1 MRGKKQIKIAIYKA
15 GLFVYN
21 SKVDVGAI
29 SLAETSLQRRI
40 NRHLKV
46 VMTMLEFEEYKAK
59 LNAAKPT
66 LEVLR
71 GALKLEAASKEIEE
85 LEAMSARDGFWNDV
99 ENSQKVQKRL
109 KTLKSKVES
118 YEKLCAS
125 WDDLY
130 ALCEMAIEEN
140 DASMLEEL
148 QSEFAAFSEKAEA
161 MRLSTLL
168 TGEYDANNAILTF
181 HAGAGGTEAQDW
193 ASMLYRMY
201 NMWAERHGYKV
212 KVMDYLDGDE
222 AGIKSATI
230 MIEGENAYGF
240 LKSEHGVHRLVRVS
254 PFDAAGRRHT
264 SFAAVEVMP
273 EIADAGE
280 IELREEDI
288 KMDVYRSSGAG
299 GQKVNKT
306 SSAVRLT
313 HIPTGIVVSSQV
325 ERSHFQ
331 NLENCRN
338 MLRARLAEI
347 KEREHLEKISDIKGV
362 QMKIEWGSQIRSYVF
377 MPYQLVKDLRTEYET
392 GNIQNVMDG
401 DLDGF
406 INAFLSMKAES

>member
-1 MRGKKQIKIAIYKA
+1 MI
-15 GLFVYN
+15 
-21 SKVDVGAI
+21 
-29 SLAETSLQRRI
+29 
-40 NRHLKV
+40 
-46 VMTMLEFEEYKAK
+46 EFEEYKGK
-59 LNAAKPT
+59 LNSLKPT
-66 LEVLR
+66 LDGLR
-71 GALKLEAASKEIEE
+71 EALHLEPAEKEIEE
-85 LEAMSARDGFWNDV
+85 LEGQSARDGFWNDV
-99 ENSQKVQKRL
+99 ENSQRVQKRL
-109 KTLKSKVES
+109 KQLKGKVEN
-118 YEKLCAS
+118 YQKLCS
-125 WDDLY
+125 GWDDLMT
-130 ALCEMAIEEN
+130 LCEMAIEE
-140 DASMLEEL
+140 DDDSMLPEL
-148 QSEFAAFSEKAEA
+148 QSEFAAFEEKLEET
-161 MRLSTLL
+161 RLGTLL

-193 ASMLYRMY
+193 TQMLYRMY
-201 NMWAERHGYKV
+201 NMWADRHGYSV
-212 KVMDYLDGDE
+212 KLMDLLDGDE

-240 LKSEHGVHRLVRVS
+240 LKSEHGIHRLVRIS
-254 PFDAAGRRHT
+254 PFDSSGRRHT
-264 SFAAVEVMP
+264 SFSAVEVMP
-273 EIADAGE
+273 EITDDNE
-280 IELREEDI
+280 IELRDEDI

-362 QMKIEWGSQIRSYVF
+362 QQKIEWGSQIRSYVF
-377 MPYQLVKDLRTEYET
+377 MPYTLAKDHRTGYEN

-401 DLDGF
+401 DIDGF
-406 INAFLSMKAES
+406 INAFLAMKAGS

>member
-1 MRGKKQIKIAIYKA
+1 
-15 GLFVYN
+15 
-21 SKVDVGAI
+21 
-29 SLAETSLQRRI
+29 
-40 NRHLKV
+40 
-46 VMTMLEFEEYKAK
+46 MLEFEEYKQK
-59 LNAAKPT
+59 LNNLKPT
-66 LEVLR
+66 LTDLR
-71 GALKLEAASKEIEE
+71 DALKLEPAEKEIEE
-85 LEAMSARDGFWNDV
+85 LEGQSALDGFWNDV
-99 ENSQKVQKRL
+99 EKSQKVQKRL
-109 KTLKSKVES
+109 KTLKTKVES
-118 YEKLCAS
+118 YSALCTQ
-125 WDDLY
+125 WDDLMTLCDM
-130 ALCEMAIEEN
+130 ALEEN
-140 DASMLEEL
+140 DDSMLPEL
-148 QSEFAAFSEKAEA
+148 ESDFAAFDKKLGD

-193 ASMLYRMY
+193 TQMLYRMY
-201 NMWAERHGYKV
+201 NMWAERHGYTV
-212 KVMDYLDGDE
+212 KVLDFLDGDE

-240 LKSEHGVHRLVRVS
+240 LKSENGIHRLVRIS
-254 PFDAAGRRHT
+254 PFDASGRRHT
-264 SFAAVEVMP
+264 SFSALEVMP
-273 EIADAGE
+273 EITDDSE
-280 IELREEDI
+280 IELRDEDI

-313 HIPTGIVVSSQV
+313 HIPTGIVVASQV

-331 NLENCRN
+331 NLENCKN

-377 MPYQLVKDLRTEYET
+377 MPYTLAKDHRTGFEN

-401 DLDGF
+401 DIDGF
-406 INAFLSMKAES
+406 INAFLAMKAAD

>member
-1 MRGKKQIKIAIYKA
+1 MYNNLVK
-15 GLFVYN
+15 FVQ
-21 SKVDVGAI
+21 GMI
-29 SLAETSLQRRI
+29 E
-40 NRHLKV
+40 
-46 VMTMLEFEEYKAK
+46 MLEFEEYKQK
-59 LNAAKPT
+59 LNALKPT
-66 LEVLR
+66 LDGLR
-71 GALKLEAASKEIEE
+71 DALRLEAAEKEIEE
-85 LEAMSARDGFWNDV
+85 LEGQSAQDGFWNDV
-99 ENSQKVQKRL
+99 ENSQRVQKRL
-109 KTLKSKVES
+109 KQTKNKVEN
-118 YEKLCAS
+118 YNKLCTS
-125 WDDLY
+125 WDDLMT
-130 ALCEMAIEEN
+130 LCEMALEE
-140 DASMLEEL
+140 DDDSMLPEL
-148 QSEFAAFSEKAEA
+148 ESEFDAFQK
-161 MRLSTLL
+161 RLEETRLGTLL

-193 ASMLYRMY
+193 TQMLYRMY
-201 NMWAERHGYKV
+201 NMWAERHGYAV
-212 KVMDYLDGDE
+212 KLMDYLDGDE

-240 LKSEHGVHRLVRVS
+240 LKSEHGIHRLVRIS
-254 PFDAAGRRHT
+254 PFDASGRRHT

-273 EIADAGE
+273 EISDDNE
-280 IELREEDI
+280 IELRDEDI

-313 HIPTGIVVSSQV
+313 HIPTGIVVASQV

-331 NLENCRN
+331 NLENCKN

-377 MPYQLVKDLRTEYET
+377 MPYTLAKDHRTGFEN

-401 DLDGF
+401 DIDGF
-406 INAFLSMKAES
+406 INAFLAMKAAN

>member
-1 MRGKKQIKIAIYKA
+1 
-15 GLFVYN
+15 
-21 SKVDVGAI
+21 
-29 SLAETSLQRRI
+29 
-40 NRHLKV
+40 
-46 VMTMLEFEEYKAK
+46 MLEFEEYKSK
-59 LNAAKPT
+59 LNAARPT

-71 GALKLEAASKEIEE
+71 GALRLEAAAKEIEE

-99 ENSQKVQKRL
+99 EKSQKVQKRL
-109 KTLKSKVES
+109 KTLKGKVES

-125 WDDLY
+125 WDDMY
-130 ALCEMAIEEN
+130 TLCEMAIEEN

-280 IELREEDI
+280 IELRDEDI
-288 KMDVYRSSGAG
+288 KMDVFRSSGAG

-331 NLENCRN
+331 NLENCKN

-406 INAFLSMKAES
+406 INAYLSMKAQN